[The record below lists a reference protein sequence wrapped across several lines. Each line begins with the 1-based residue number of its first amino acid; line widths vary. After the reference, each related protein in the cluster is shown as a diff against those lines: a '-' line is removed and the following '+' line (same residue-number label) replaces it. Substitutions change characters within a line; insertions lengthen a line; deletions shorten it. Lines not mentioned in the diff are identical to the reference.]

1 MITSRC
7 RGRRSQ
13 PLVMSTMTS
22 CTSLSSSLSPKWAL
36 DLSPTSSGLY
46 CEEVVGDLE
55 YTLQIHK
62 QATVSTF
69 GTRTS
74 YRRKSTSYDKE
85 NNQKVS
91 IQCLNIAK
99 V

>member
-1 MITSRC
+1 
-7 RGRRSQ
+7 
-13 PLVMSTMTS
+13 MSTTMTS

-36 DLSPTSSGLY
+36 VLSPTSSGLY
-46 CEEVVGDLE
+46 FEGVVDDLE

-74 YRRKSTSYDKE
+74 YRRKSTSDDKE
-85 NNQKVS
+85 NDQKVS
-91 IQCLNIAK
+91 NQ
-99 V
+99 